1 MGSMQTSFDPTPTT
15 ATCSRPA

>member
-1 MGSMQTSFDPTPTT
+1 MQTSFDPTPTT